1 MSEYIEIET
10 EMGDDPAELVIH
22 TNLRLAD
29 QGLEQYQ
36 SPAEMEVGSPL
47 AQALAPIAGLL
58 ALRIEEQDMV
68 VRRDILVDWHLIV
81 AEINAALKDF
91 FL

>member
-10 EMGDDPAELVIH
+10 EMGEDPAELIIH

-29 QGLEQYQ
+29 QGLEEYW
-36 SPAEMEVGSPL
+36 SPAEMEEGSPL
-47 AQALAPIAGLL
+47 AQALSPIEGL
-58 ALRIEEQDMV
+58 ASLRIEDQDLV
-68 VRRDILVDWHLIV
+68 VRRDLLVDWHLIV
-81 AEINAALKDF
+81 SEINAALKDF